1 MDRVIAVGKITLQ
14 LIRFN
19 VDAIIN
25 CRGNSAR
32 VVAQKAMEFILTYRM
47 LLNLL
52 IHIFSR
58 MADVH
63 FKTFYANVR

>member
-1 MDRVIAVGKITLQ
+1 MVISMGKITLQ
-14 LIRFN
+14 LISFN
-19 VDAIIN
+19 IDTIIN
-25 CRGNSAR
+25 CRGNTAR
-32 VVAQKAMEFILTYRM
+32 EVAQEVMEFILAYRM